1 MTFAATTRLLNA
13 FGQGFAQVESK
24 FPAAPCLIFI
34 GTEGGERSL
43 ALGKGYT
50 TILTDTGHIGDGV
63 SASWTRLADGKPD
76 MVKRVDFFY
85 RAAHDVTVAGKA
97 FAETYYAAKVE
108 HAYFD
113 GCSTGGRMAM
123 IEADRYPEDHQGVI
137 AGDPLLSNITSAA
150 RAVVQKAAVS
160 SPAAYTP
167 KPRLQRSTR
176 G

>member
-1 MTFAATTRLLNA
+1 MRLGLLAVGALAGFVGTAASARAAASWRSTR
-13 FGQGFAQVESK
+13 
-24 FPAAPCLIFI
+24 CTWWI
-34 GTEGGERSL
+34 GERSL

>member
-1 MTFAATTRLLNA
+1 
-13 FGQGFAQVESK
+13 
-24 FPAAPCLIFI
+24 
-34 GTEGGERSL
+34 
-43 ALGKGYT
+43 
-50 TILTDTGHIGDGV
+50 
-63 SASWTRLADGKPD
+63 
-76 MVKRVDFFY
+76 
-85 RAAHDVTVAGKA
+85 
-97 FAETYYAAKVE
+97 
-108 HAYFD
+108 
-113 GCSTGGRMAM
+113 M

>member
-1 MTFAATTRLLNA
+1 
-13 FGQGFAQVESK
+13 
-24 FPAAPCLIFI
+24 
-34 GTEGGERSL
+34 
-43 ALGKGYT
+43 
-50 TILTDTGHIGDGV
+50 
-63 SASWTRLADGKPD
+63 
-76 MVKRVDFFY
+76 
-85 RAAHDVTVAGKA
+85 
-97 FAETYYAAKVE
+97 
-108 HAYFD
+108 
-113 GCSTGGRMAM
+113 MAM